1 MCEEITNVNGKDFQ
15 KNFKIS
21 GKPYIFDEDK
31 NGFPAFTSINF
42 ERINFIIHHDS
53 NYRPLKEDGSDSI
66 SETIKNRIRKDKNIE
81 DYSCDYDDILKVVR
95 VIDKLNSTRQ
105 SSLGP
110 KIKWEKDQKSNQDK
124 DELGR
129 KITACYISTIENF
142 YKRLEEGDPK
152 LVDDIAKNA
161 ISPESTK
168 KAIEAGKIEE
178 SGWNEEKINSVS
190 RYTFSFAS
198 KYCTYMAR
206 AIFEKKNG
214 EDGYCIFDKV
224 MCDILPYY
232 AWVYLG
238 NKGNKDDK
246 GEYIREKKRK
256 TDIVGEQQPIPSSKI
271 KSRIKDVFAN
281 KNDSKYEDYRNLIDD
296 IIHAAECLYCREYP
310 GKQCHITRKDFD
322 HLLWYYFKGGNPE
335 IERALKLVGKESALL
350 R

>member
-31 NGFPAFTSINF
+31 NGFPAFTPINF

-81 DYSCDYDDILKVVR
+81 DYSCDYDDILEVVR

-152 LVDDIAKNA
+152 LVDDIAKKA

-206 AIFEKKNG
+206 AIFEGKNG

-232 AWVYLG
+232 AWVYLKE
-238 NKGNKDDK
+238 NHL
-246 GEYIREKKRK
+246 KKK
-256 TDIVGEQQPIPSSKI
+256 SSKI
-271 KSRIKDVFAN
+271 PEEFAAKGN
-281 KNDSKYEDYRNLIDD
+281 GNYEGYRKLIDR
-296 IIHAAECLYCREYP
+296 IIQRAELIFGREYP
-310 GKQCHITRKDFD
+310 KDPFYRISRKDFD
-322 HLLWYYFKGGNPE
+322 HLLWYYFKGGNPTIKDAME
-335 IERALKLVGKESALL
+335 LVGNDSAVLK
-350 R
+350 

>member
-1 MCEEITNVNGKDFQ
+1 MCETVNR
-15 KNFKIS
+15 NLKIS
-21 GKPYIFDEDK
+21 KDPYVFDMDK
-31 NGFPAFTSINF
+31 NDFPALTEENF
-42 ERINFIIHHDS
+42 ERINFIIKHDS
-53 NYRPLKEDGSDSI
+53 NYRPLDDKGTDPI
-66 SETIKNRIRKDKNIE
+66 SKTIKDNIKKNDVIFSN
-81 DYSCDYDDILKVVR
+81 DINDILTVVKK
-95 VIDKLNSTRQ
+95 IDKLNSTRQ

-110 KIKWEKDQKSNQDK
+110 KIK
-124 DELGR
+124 GR
-129 KITACYISTIENF
+129 GGQEATACYISSIVDF
-142 YKRLEEGDPK
+142 YERLGKGDTT
-152 LVDDIAKNA
+152 LVDDIAKHA
-161 ISPESTK
+161 ISIESIK
-168 KAIEAGKIEE
+168 KAKELAKELKWIEVSNVDLEG
-178 SGWNEEKINSVS
+178 INDNDEIL

-198 KYCTYMAR
+198 KYCAYMAR
-206 AIFEKKNG
+206 ALFEGEKG

-238 NKGNKDDK
+238 NKGDIDDK

>member
-1 MCEEITNVNGKDFQ
+1 MCEEITNVNGTDFQ

-21 GKPYIFDEDK
+21 GNPYIFDKDK
-31 NGFPAFTSINF
+31 NDFPAFTPINF

-66 SETIKNRIRKDKNIE
+66 SETIKSRIWKDKNIE
-81 DYSCDYDDILKVVR
+81 DYSCDYDDILEVVR
-95 VIDKLNSTRQ
+95 VIDRLNSTRQ

-110 KIKWEKDQKSNQDK
+110 KMKKENNQ
-124 DELGR
+124 ESEIGR
-129 KITACYISTIENF
+129 KVTAYYISTMKYF
-142 YKRLEEGDPK
+142 YERLKAGDPK
-152 LVDDIAKNA
+152 LVDEIA
-161 ISPESTK
+161 K
-168 KAIEAGKIEE
+168 KAISTESIIRAYEMGKIKDLDV
-178 SGWNEEKINSVS
+178 NEIKKNPVS

-206 AIFEKKNG
+206 AIFEKKKG

-238 NKGNKDDK
+238 NKGDKDDK
-246 GEYIREKKRK
+246 GAYIREKKRK

>member
-1 MCEEITNVNGKDFQ
+1 MCEEKNITAKVS
-15 KNFKIS
+15 KNFDIKEY
-21 GKPYIFDEDK
+21 PYAFDVDR
-31 NGFPAFTSINF
+31 NGFPALTPQNI

-66 SETIKNRIRKDKNIE
+66 SETIKSRIRKNKNID
-81 DYSCDYDDILKVVR
+81 DYSCDYDDILAVVR
-95 VIDKLNSTRQ
+95 IIDKLNSTRQ

-110 KIKWEKDQKSNQDK
+110 KIKGGKGQESEK
-124 DELGR
+124 ELGR
-129 KITACYISTIENF
+129 KITAYYISTIENF

-206 AIFEKKNG
+206 AIFEGKNG

-232 AWVYLG
+232 AWVYLKE
-238 NKGNKDDK
+238 NHLKKKRSKIPEEFAAKGN
-246 GEYIREKKRK
+246 GNYEGYRK
-256 TDIVGEQQPIPSSKI
+256 
-271 KSRIKDVFAN
+271 
-281 KNDSKYEDYRNLIDD
+281 LIDR
-296 IIHAAECLYCREYP
+296 IIQRAELLFGREYP
-310 GKQCHITRKDFD
+310 KDPFYRISRKDFD
-322 HLLWYYFKGGNPE
+322 HLLWYYFKGGNPTIKDAME
-335 IERALKLVGKESALL
+335 LVGNDSAVLK
-350 R
+350 